1 MRVLLPP
8 MALLYQSLPDT
19 VSDRSHHLFA
29 QEAMPVVYH
38 RKQCP
43 GPGVGKKCRWD
54 TRVQRCPA
62 STRDDEVR
70 CRICAAIAGEHRCD
84 ASLGLQ
90 LVNLHH
96 MDPEMFE
103 GARRALPASIFNLV
117 SHRVKDHLLAA
128 VPTLRRVREEHR
140 RSLLGKSWA
149 LMTKTSWMISVW
161 AKEVTRNNDLLNNAS
176 VALSLL
182 PQRCF
187 SLVLEYACVDLV
199 SLYRHIC
206 TIKSHAHSAFR
217 FTIRALVGS
226 RMLPN

>member
-1 MRVLLPP
+1 M
-8 MALLYQSLPDT
+8 
-19 VSDRSHHLFA
+19 FA
-29 QEAMPVVYH
+29 QEAMPAIYH
-38 RKQCP
+38 RRQCA
-43 GPGVGKKCRWD
+43 GPGAGRKCRWD

-62 STRDDEVR
+62 STLDDEVR

-84 ASLGLQ
+84 ASLVLQ
-90 LVNLHH
+90 LVNLHL
-96 MDPEMFE
+96 MDPEIFE
-103 GARRALPASIFNLV
+103 GARRALPSSIFDLV
-117 SHRVKDHLLAA
+117 SHRVQDQLLAT
-128 VPTLRRVREEHR
+128 VPTLRRAREEHR
-140 RSLLGKSWA
+140 RFLVEKTFVLI
-149 LMTKTSWMISVW
+149 TKTSWMISVW
-161 AKEVTRNNDLLNNAS
+161 TKEVDRNNAFLNNAS
-176 VALSLL
+176 IALSLL

>member
-1 MRVLLPP
+1 MLL
-8 MALLYQSLPDT
+8 
-19 VSDRSHHLFA
+19 SDRSHHLFA
-29 QEAMPVVYH
+29 QEAMPVFYH
-38 RKQCP
+38 RRQCP
-43 GPGVGKKCRWD
+43 GPGGGKKCRWD
-54 TRVQRCPA
+54 TRVQRCSA
-62 STRDDEVR
+62 TMRDDEVR

-90 LVNLHH
+90 LVNLYH

-103 GARRALPASIFNLV
+103 GARRALPASIFDFV
-117 SHRVKDHLLAA
+117 SNRVKGYLLAD
-128 VPTLRRVREEHR
+128 VPTLRRAREEHR
-140 RSLLGKSWA
+140 RALLCKTWA
-149 LMTKTSWMISVW
+149 LMTKTSWIISVW
-161 AKEVTRNNDLLNNAS
+161 TKEVERNNDLLNNAS
-176 VALSLL
+176 IALFLL